1 MMMVHR
7 LQIQEH
13 LDTDRSS
20 EYHEVYEIFFMNRHF
35 SIDPKIDEGTQQF
48 FKRLIWTLI
57 VLNILIG
64 VPTIYDIY
72 LYEETPEILR
82 DTSTITTDEV

>member
-1 MMMVHR
+1 MNISKDIPER
-7 LQIQEH
+7 I
-13 LDTDRSS
+13 DTFIR
-20 EYHEVYEIFFMNRHF
+20 
-35 SIDPKIDEGTQQF
+35 
-48 FKRLIWTLI
+48 RLIWTLI

-72 LYEETPEILR
+72 FYEQTPEILR